1 MTTYTVVEGD
11 SLSKIARDVLG
22 DVNLWPEIAKL
33 NNINQVDLIFPGQLL
48 KLPDVTGK
56 TVSTTTL
63 PKAEAKAG
71 MGIGWILLL
80 LIAAGAGYKYYKDKK
95 KKQS

>member
-22 DVNLWPEIAKL
+22 NVNLWPEIAKL

-48 KLPDVTGK
+48 KLPDLSGK
-56 TVSTTTL
+56 TVSTTTS

-71 MGIGWILLL
+71 MGIGWIVLI
-80 LIAAGAGYKYYKDKK
+80 LIAGGAAYKYYKDKK